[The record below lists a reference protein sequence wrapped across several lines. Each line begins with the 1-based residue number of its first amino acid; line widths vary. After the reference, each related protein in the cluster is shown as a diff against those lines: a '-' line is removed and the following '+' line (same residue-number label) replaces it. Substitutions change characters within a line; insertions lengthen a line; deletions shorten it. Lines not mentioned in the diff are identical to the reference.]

1 MSHHTSLLG
10 SLPVVLTFGGGAV
23 ALIEIVNAMAMRHLK
38 RFAGCM
44 AGGAGV
50 AAIALIGAA
59 ADHKWHARLA
69 AAAAANHESTGR
81 IEEQALIGIAAIITV
96 AAYGF
101 LYFRDRRGG
110 FRPRRRSR
118 ERAAE
123 DYGPPP
129 AMYRGGF

>member
-1 MSHHTSLLG
+1 VSHHTSLLG
-10 SLPVVLTFGGGAV
+10 SLPVVLTFGGGTV
-23 ALIEIVNAMAMRHLK
+23 ALIEIVNAMAMHHLK
-38 RFAGCM
+38 RFAGCL
-44 AGGAGV
+44 AGGVGV
-50 AAIALIGAA
+50 AAMALIGVV
-59 ADHKWHARLA
+59 ADRKWHVRLA
-69 AAAAANHESTGR
+69 AAAAANHESIGR
-81 IEEQALIGIAAIITV
+81 IEEQALTGIAVIFTV

-118 ERAAE
+118 ERGTE